1 MTAAQHTATGKSF
14 LFGIVEQK
22 LISNRSGSSTGHC
35 GTGCQAGFG
44 KCDAPPA
51 PGKLC
56 NVEGFANKEAH
67 YASSFNL
74 LDTKDVSLCANL
86 CLTEAKCTSYLWNP
100 LLGNCAYLTMSLSE
114 GEFIADTSTDQ
125 FFWDRACAETTSV

>member
-1 MTAAQHTATGKSF
+1 MF
-14 LFGIVEQK
+14 
-22 LISNRSGSSTGHC
+22 NCSGSSTGHC

-56 NVEGFANKEAH
+56 NVEGFANKAEY

-74 LDTKDVSLCANL
+74 LDTTDVSLCATR
-86 CLTEAKCTSYLWNP
+86 CLAEAKCTSYLWNP

-114 GEFIADTSTDQ
+114 GEFIADSSTDQ
-125 FFWDRACAETTSV
+125 FFWDRACAETISV